1 MVAPPRG
8 AAAIESSVRNG
19 KEVSVKKLVVFLLV
33 LLFAAG
39 YVACGGKSYS
49 APTQPVMT
57 TPSPGAPPAMTPTP
71 SY

>member
-1 MVAPPRG
+1 M
-8 AAAIESSVRNG
+8 
-19 KEVSVKKLVVFLLV
+19 KKLAVFLLV

-49 APTQPVMT
+49 SPTQPVMT